1 MAQCHRVSVRRFLY
15 FYSLKKLLMRYFLKL
30 SYKGTNYHGWQSQK
44 NAGSV
49 QAEVEKALSI
59 LMGMKVKTTGAG
71 RTDTGVHARIFFAH
85 FDTDLLIDP
94 DEKNKFIYRMNGI
107 MPHDIV
113 IYDLLPVRSD
123 ANARYDAISRTY
135 RYYICTN
142 KNPFYEGQAYYLSP
156 LPDIDL
162 MNEGAEIIKA
172 TTDFSSFS
180 KTGSTTR
187 TNQCKIYEALWEA
200 KDDLIIFRIT
210 ADRFL
215 RNMVR
220 AIAGTLLEA
229 GLSKYPLV
237 HLETIIKSKNRSNA
251 GYSLPAEGLFL
262 EHIDYPE
269 EIFLSSSPE

>member
-1 MAQCHRVSVRRFLY
+1 
-15 FYSLKKLLMRYFLKL
+15 MRYFLKL
-30 SYKGTNYHGWQSQK
+30 SYKGTNYHGWQYQK
-44 NAGSV
+44 NASSV
-49 QAEVEKALSI
+49 QDEVEKALSI
-59 LMGMKVKTTGAG
+59 LTGISVKTTGAG

-85 FDTDLLIDP
+85 FDSDILFDP
-94 DEKNKFIYRMNGI
+94 DEKNKFIYRMNCI
-107 MPHDIV
+107 LPRDIV
-113 IYDLLPVRSD
+113 IYDLLPVRSS

-135 RYYICTN
+135 HYYICTN
-142 KNPFYEGQAYYLSP
+142 KNPFYEGQVYYLFP
-156 LPDIDL
+156 LPDIEL
-162 MNEGAEIIKA
+162 MNGGAEIIKA

-187 TNQCKIYEALWEA
+187 TNQCKVYEAFWEA

-220 AIAGTLLEA
+220 AIAGTLIEA
-229 GLSKYPLV
+229 GLAKFPLE

-269 EIFLSSSPE
+269 EIFLSDLPE